1 MGYIIM
7 IQFLIKILAI
17 LVVAKFISLALLW
30 FLPAD
35 GIEQNITTNYTPKY
49 QRVDFKNMLG
59 TSNKKETNT
68 IRPKQNTTVLTSMI
82 LKGLFGNSSSGYA
95 IISLSSSPKNT
106 TILSIG
112 EEYKGYILKS
122 ILTNGVILEKSS
134 KEYILKMK
142 TNKIDSNII
151 SKVIQED
158 DNYKET
164 KVSKRDIS
172 HYISNPKT
180 IWKEISIVEVSNGYK
195 VTKIKKGS
203 QMDKL
208 GLRKND
214 IMIRANNLELTSLK
228 NVMNLYKDIKNI
240 STMEIVVLRDN
251 KEVELVYEID

>member
-59 TSNKKETNT
+59 TLKKEIHKTKP
-68 IRPKQNTTVLTSMI
+68 IQNTTVLTSMI